1 MWLSRFESWPGSLVP
16 ARIPKH
22 HADSTVNTHS
32 DTGQPPRSGI
42 LVAVVLAAGRGTR
55 MRSRRHKVLHVL
67 AGKPLIQRV
76 LDLLHGAG
84 ARNVVVVLGHQAE
97 DVRQI
102 LPESVDTVIQEP
114 QLGTGHALQVAA
126 ERLKQLGADRLL
138 VHYGDEALVR
148 PESLRRLV
156 ASDVGPRAP
165 IALLNARVH
174 NPHGYGR
181 VMRLADGSVD
191 RLVEELE
198 ATPEQR
204 AVDEI
209 WSGSMLI
216 DTAWLWRN
224 LASLPL
230 SATGEYY
237 LPDLVNLARA
247 QKLAVRATL
256 TEDEHEVLGVNDR
269 LQLAEANAVLRRRTL
284 EALLQSGVTIVDP
297 ATTYVDPEVTIEPD
311 AVIQPGCH
319 LRGATHIAA
328 ECEIG
333 PQAFVSD
340 SDIGAGSRVWYSVL
354 EGARVGEHVSIGP
367 FSHLRPGAVV
377 EDDVT
382 LGNYA
387 EVKGSRIGMGT
398 QMHHFSYVGDA
409 DIGQRVNIGAG
420 TITVNF
426 SSETRDKSHT
436 VVGDDAS
443 IGSDTMLVAP
453 LHVGQGSMTAA
464 GSVVTHDIPDGEV
477 WMGAPARRHRRRKD
491 VVRTEPPGQPSP

>member
-1 MWLSRFESWPGSLVP
+1 
-16 ARIPKH
+16 
-22 HADSTVNTHS
+22 VNTLS
-32 DTGQPPRSGI
+32 DTGQPPRRGS
-42 LVAVVLAAGRGTR
+42 LVAVVLAAGQGTR
-55 MRSRRHKVLHVL
+55 MRSRQHKVLHLL
-67 AGKPLIQRV
+67 AGKSLIQRV
-76 LDLLHGAG
+76 LDLLRGAG
-84 ARNVVVVLGHQAE
+84 ASNVVVVLGHQAE
-97 DVRQI
+97 DVRQT

-114 QLGTGHALQVAA
+114 QLGTGHALQVAT
-126 ERLKQLGADRLL
+126 ERLQQLGADRVL

-181 VMRLADGSVD
+181 VIRLADGSVD
-191 RLVEELE
+191 RMVEELD

-204 AVDEI
+204 AIDEI
-209 WSGSMLI
+209 WSGSMLV
-216 DTAWLWRN
+216 DAPWLWDN
-224 LASLPL
+224 LAHLPL
-230 SATGEYY
+230 SAKGEYY

-247 QKLAVRATL
+247 QQLAVLATL
-256 TEDEHEVLGVNDR
+256 TEDEEEVLGVNDR

-284 EALLQSGVTIVDP
+284 DALMQAGVTIVDP
-297 ATTYVDPEVTIEPD
+297 ATTYVDPEVSIEQD
-311 AVIQPGCH
+311 CVIQPGCH

-328 ECEIG
+328 NCEIG
-333 PQAFVSD
+333 PNAFVSD
-340 SDIGAGSRVWYSVL
+340 SEIGAASRVWFSVL

-377 EDDVT
+377 EDHVT

-387 EVKGSRIGMGT
+387 EVKGSRIGAGT

-420 TITVNF
+420 TITVNY
-426 SSETRDKSHT
+426 SSETRDKSRT
-436 VVGDDAS
+436 IVDDDAS

-453 LHVGQGSMTAA
+453 VHVGEGSMTAA
-464 GSVVTHDIPDGEV
+464 GSVVTHDVPSGEV
-477 WMGAPARRHRRRKD
+477 WMGTPARRHRQRKD
-491 VVRTEPPGQPSP
+491 VPRSEKPGQSSP

>member
-1 MWLSRFESWPGSLVP
+1 
-16 ARIPKH
+16 
-22 HADSTVNTHS
+22 
-32 DTGQPPRSGI
+32 
-42 LVAVVLAAGRGTR
+42 
-55 MRSRRHKVLHVL
+55 
-67 AGKPLIQRV
+67 
-76 LDLLHGAG
+76 
-84 ARNVVVVLGHQAE
+84 
-97 DVRQI
+97 
-102 LPESVDTVIQEP
+102 
-114 QLGTGHALQVAA
+114 
-126 ERLKQLGADRLL
+126 
-138 VHYGDEALVR
+138 
-148 PESLRRLV
+148 
-156 ASDVGPRAP
+156 
-165 IALLNARVH
+165 
-174 NPHGYGR
+174 
-181 VMRLADGSVD
+181 
-191 RLVEELE
+191 
-198 ATPEQR
+198 
-204 AVDEI
+204 
-209 WSGSMLI
+209 
-216 DTAWLWRN
+216 
-224 LASLPL
+224 
-230 SATGEYY
+230 

-247 QKLAVRATL
+247 QQLAVLATL
-256 TEDEHEVLGVNDR
+256 TEDEEEVLGVNDR

-284 EALLQSGVTIVDP
+284 EALLRSGVTIVDP

-328 ECEIG
+328 DCEIG

-340 SDIGAGSRVWYSVL
+340 SEIGAGSRVWYSVL

-367 FSHLRPGAVV
+367 FSHLRPGAVI
-377 EDDVT
+377 ENGVT